1 MSKVKPIQDINRG
14 GTRKEHPV
22 DSSLVADNVRIV
34 NTNGTTAVNVFGS
47 KGAPYAMTITGFIV
61 IAKDTTAGN
70 ITLANA
76 GSTVA
81 QVAKGTTAGALVGE
95 DGGIANGSVKAGA
108 TVTVVSSSAGNAVVL
123 VFYTVDAV

>member
-1 MSKVKPIQDINRG
+1 MSIRLEQ
-14 GTRKEHPV
+14 RKFVARAGIKSEHPS
-22 DSSLVADNVRIV
+22 DASNVAHQTIVV

-47 KGAPYAMTITGFIV
+47 QGAPYSLTITGFFV

-81 QVAKGTTAGALVGE
+81 QVAKGTTKDAMTGEGDALASTSVGQ
-95 DGGIANGSVKAGA
+95 GNA
-108 TVTVVSSSAGNAVVL
+108 VTVVSSSAGNAVC
-123 VFYTVDAV
+123 FIAYTVA